1 MVKAAE
7 KGKTVIAI
15 IELKARFDEENNVQL
30 ARVLEKA
37 GVQVAYGLVDLKVHS
52 KLSLITRKENNKL
65 VSYAH
70 CGTAII
76 IHQLQKYIRIFLF
89 SRQTKI
95 FVMTQ

>member
-70 CGTAII
+70 CGTGNYHPSTAKIYTDFSFFYDR
-76 IHQLQKYIRIFLF
+76 QKYL
-89 SRQTKI
+89 
-95 FVMTQ
+95 